1 MNTDLH
7 TYCLRLGDNGLIL
20 SHRIAEYCSKG
31 PHLEE
36 DLAITNVGLDLL
48 GQAES
53 FLKYAADIKGGGLT
67 EDDLAFRRKEHEYLC
82 IHLTEIP
89 NIDYA
94 YILARQ
100 FLMDVYHFYLYKKL
114 VTTEDP
120 IISGIAAKA
129 IKEVTYHLQRSTGWV
144 IRLGHGTD
152 ESGQRIQEAFNNIWM
167 YTDELFETDDIEKN
181 LEKKNL
187 GVTSSSLKKDW
198 EGKVKEVFIS
208 AGLSIPSITKHSLG
222 YGKYGIHTEYLG
234 YLLAE
239 MQHLNLLYP
248 DAKW

>member
-1 MNTDLH
+1 MNKELY

-20 SHRIAEYCSKG
+20 SHRIAEYTSKG

-53 FLKYAADIKGGGLT
+53 FLKYAADIKGGGVT
-67 EDDLAFRRKEHEYLC
+67 EDDLAFKRKEHEYLC
-82 IHLTEIP
+82 VHLTEIP

-100 FLMDVYHFYLYKKL
+100 FLMDVYNYYLYKKL
-114 VTTEDP
+114 VTTDDS

-129 IKEVTYHLQRSTGWV
+129 IKEVSYHLQRSSDWV
-144 IRLGHGTD
+144 IRLGQGTD
-152 ESGQRIQEAFNNIWM
+152 ESSHKIQEAFDNLWM
-167 YTDELFETDDIEKN
+167 YTDELFESDTIEEN

-187 GVTSSSLKKDW
+187 GVASSTLKKDW
-198 EGKVKEVFIS
+198 DQKIKEVFS
-208 AGLSIPSITKHSLG
+208 QAGLEIPSITKHSMG
-222 YGKYGIHTEYLG
+222 YGKNGIHTEYLG

>member
-1 MNTDLH
+1 MNTDLY

-82 IHLTEIP
+82 VHLTEIP
-89 NIDYA
+89 NVDYA

-114 VTTEDP
+114 VAIEDP

-129 IKEVTYHLQRSTGWV
+129 IKEV
-144 IRLGHGTD
+144 
-152 ESGQRIQEAFNNIWM
+152 N
-167 YTDELFETDDIEKN
+167 
-181 LEKKNL
+181 
-187 GVTSSSLKKDW
+187 
-198 EGKVKEVFIS
+198 
-208 AGLSIPSITKHSLG
+208 
-222 YGKYGIHTEYLG
+222 
-234 YLLAE
+234 
-239 MQHLNLLYP
+239 
-248 DAKW
+248 

>member
-1 MNTDLH
+1 MNKELY

-20 SHRIAEYCSKG
+20 SHRIAEYCSRG

-53 FLKYAADIKGGGLT
+53 FLKYAADIKGGGIT
-67 EDDLAFRRKEHEYLC
+67 EDDLAFRRKENEYLC
-82 IHLTEIP
+82 VHLTEIP
-89 NIDYA
+89 NFDFA

-100 FLMDVYHFYLYKKL
+100 FLMDVFNYYLYKKL
-114 VTTEDP
+114 VLTEDP

-129 IKEVTYHLQRSTGWV
+129 IKEVTYHLQRSNDWV
-144 IRLGHGTD
+144 IRLGKGTD
-152 ESGQRIQEAFNNIWM
+152 ESSQRIQEAFDSLWM
-167 YTDELFETDDIEKN
+167 YTDELFESDGIEKT
-181 LEKKNL
+181 LEEKKL
-187 GVTSSSLKKDW
+187 GVACSSLKEAW
-198 EGKVKEVFIS
+198 TEKVKGVFLD
-208 AGLSIPSITKHSLG
+208 AGLNIPSITKHSMG
-222 YGKYGIHTEYLG
+222 YGKHGIHTEYLG